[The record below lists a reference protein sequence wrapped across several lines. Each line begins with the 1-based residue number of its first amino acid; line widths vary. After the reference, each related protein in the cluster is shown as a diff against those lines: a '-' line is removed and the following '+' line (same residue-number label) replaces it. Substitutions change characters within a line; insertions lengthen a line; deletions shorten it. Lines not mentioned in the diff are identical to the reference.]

1 MTRGELIDRL
11 VELGARGEAQDWAA
25 ATHGTPEELW
35 STCPR
40 GDWLLCLA
48 TSLGADRRVVVSA
61 ACDCAETTTPHLTG
75 STRRAAGAALAV
87 ARRWARGEAT
97 EVEVRASVDQAFDV
111 EDTVYPVGAEAGA
124 FRAAILAADAVVH
137 VVCAAAASDS
147 AAHAAA
153 YAAAVF
159 GAPRFTAAFVSAYGA
174 ALVPA
179 RLRCADLVRA
189 RIPWATVEAA
199 LLGGAS

>member
-1 MTRGELIDRL
+1 MTRDDLLRRL
-11 VELGARGEAQDWAA
+11 DSRSEEREWAA
-25 ATHGTPEELW
+25 STPGTPAELW
-35 STCPR
+35 AACPR

-48 TSLGADRRVVVSA
+48 TSLGVDRRVVVLA

-97 EVEVRASVDQAFDV
+97 EVEVRASVDQACDV

-124 FRAAILAADAVVH
+124 LSAAILAADAVVH
-137 VVCAAAASDS
+137 VVFASAASDS

-153 YAAAVF
+153 YAAAVVS
-159 GAPRFTAAFVSAYGA
+159 ASRFTAAFVSAYVA

-179 RLRCADLVRA
+179 RLRAADLVRT

>member
-1 MTRGELIDRL
+1 MTRDDLLGRL
-11 VELGARGEAQDWAA
+11 DSRSEEWEWVAS
-25 ATHGTPEELW
+25 TPGTPAEIW
-35 STCPR
+35 ATCPR
-40 GDWLLCLA
+40 GDWLLYLA
-48 TSLGADRRVVVSA
+48 TSLGVDRRGVVLA
-61 ACDCAETTTPHLTG
+61 ACDCAETTTPHLKG
-75 STRRAAGAALAV
+75 STRWAAHAALEV

-97 EVEVRASVDQAFDV
+97 EAEVHAAVDQAFDV

-147 AAHAAA
+147 AAQSAA
-153 YAAAVF
+153 YAAAVI
-159 GAPRFTAAFVSAYGA
+159 GGSRFTAAFASAYGA

-179 RLRCADLVRA
+179 RLRAADLVRA